1 MQHMDHDR
9 LVFLALGES
18 EPDNGERAYLEGCG
32 HCRTELENLRRVADL
47 GAEGQD
53 LHDLPDPPDHLW
65 QGIVAEIRAAEM
77 LPTLVETRRSSAVPN
92 LPDSDDAPA
101 RVLVP
106 PAHKRVRWAGWM
118 TTVATAA
125 AAAVLGVVGTV
136 AVLGETEPAPV
147 PTQQQ
152 TVRASASL
160 TAYGPTPPE
169 VNGAAQVF
177 GNGQLHLHVA
187 NLPDVSGYYEVW
199 LIDPETM
206 EMFSVGVL
214 GGDTDALLPLPPNA
228 DIERYSVVDVS
239 AERYDNN
246 TAHSG
251 DSLVRGTLT
260 G

>member
-18 EPDNGERAYLEGCG
+18 EPDNGERAYLEACE
-32 HCRTELENLRRVADL
+32 HCRSELENLRRVADL
-47 GAEGQD
+47 GAEGQG

-65 QGIVAEIRAAEM
+65 QGIVAEIRAAEQ
-77 LPTLVETRRSSAVPN
+77 LPTLVEPRRPVTAPDASA
-92 LPDSDDAPA
+92 DSPA
-101 RVLVP
+101 RVLSP
-106 PAHKRVRWAGWM
+106 PARKRARWSGWM

-125 AAAVLGVVGTV
+125 AAALLGVVGTA
-136 AVLGETEPAPV
+136 AVLGGTEPAPA
-147 PTQQQ
+147 PSPQQQ

-160 TAYGPTPPE
+160 TAFGETPPE
-169 VNGAAQVF
+169 VNGAARVLD
-177 GNGQLHLHVA
+177 NGQIHLHVV

-199 LIDPETM
+199 LIDPGTM

-214 GGDTDALLPLPPNA
+214 GGGTDALLPLPPNA
-228 DIERYSVVDVS
+228 DLERYSVVDIS
-239 AERYDNN
+239 AEGYDNN

>member
-1 MQHMDHDR
+1 MQHLDHDR

-18 EPDNGERAYLEGCG
+18 EPDDGERAYLEGCE
-32 HCRTELENLRRVADL
+32 HCRSELENLRRVADL
-47 GAEGQD
+47 GAEGQG
-53 LHDLPDPPDHLW
+53 LHDLPGPPDHLW
-65 QGIVAEIRAAEM
+65 QGIVAEIRAAEQ
-77 LPTLVETRRSSAVPN
+77 LPTLVEPRRPVTAPET
-92 LPDSDDAPA
+92 SDDPPA
-101 RVLVP
+101 RVLSPSVR
-106 PAHKRVRWAGWM
+106 KRVRWSGWM

-136 AVLGETEPAPV
+136 AVLGGTEPEPASP
-147 PTQQQ
+147 QQQ

-160 TAYGPTPPE
+160 AAFGATPPE
-169 VNGAAQVF
+169 VNGEARVF
-177 GNGQLHLHVA
+177 DNGRLHLHVV

-199 LIDPETM
+199 LIDPGTM

-228 DIERYSVVDVS
+228 DLERYSVVDIS